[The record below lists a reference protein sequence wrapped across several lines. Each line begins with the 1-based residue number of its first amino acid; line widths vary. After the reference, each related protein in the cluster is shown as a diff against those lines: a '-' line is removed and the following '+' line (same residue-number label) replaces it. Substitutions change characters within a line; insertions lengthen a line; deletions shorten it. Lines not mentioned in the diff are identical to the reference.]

1 MRNKAQEYHW
11 PDQFV
16 LKNALQNILEH
27 SPNELVFGFNINT
40 PSVLIDQ
47 LPALEAPTTSEM
59 IRTNLHVARKSF
71 IEAES
76 SEKFN

>member
-1 MRNKAQEYHW
+1 MSL
-11 PDQFV
+11 F
-16 LKNALQNILEH
+16 
-27 SPNELVFGFNINT
+27 FGFNINT
-40 PSVLIDQ
+40 PTVLIDQ